1 MNETQE
7 PSERNDKRH
16 WNTGSLWV
24 GITFILI
31 GLFFILKIAGVAS
44 LHNWWALFI
53 FIPAAGSFG
62 AAVTNFRRTR
72 RFTRSVAGSIGGGL
86 IITAVALVFLFGLN
100 WGRVWPIFII
110 LIGLSILLGAIARH
124 D

>member
-1 MNETQE
+1 MDEIHE
-7 PSERNDKRH
+7 PSERSDKH
-16 WNTGSLWV
+16 HLNTSSLWV

-31 GLFFILKIAGVAS
+31 GLFLILKIAGVAS

-62 AAVTNFRRTR
+62 CAVTNYRRTR

-86 IITAVALVFLFGLN
+86 MITTVALIFLLGLN
-100 WGRVWPIFII
+100 WGRVWPVFIV
-110 LIGLSILLGAIARH
+110 LAGLAILLGAVARH